1 MDIQYFHTDIEVFLD
16 SLEKTTR
23 AKVNRLIRLLSEK
36 EYRLA
41 MPYSR
46 RLERD
51 LYELRARSGQNI
63 RVFYTFYENKIVLLH
78 IVSKKTERLEK
89 QDLATA
95 RARLTSLRNR

>member
-1 MDIQYFHTDIEVFLD
+1 MDIHYFHTDIEAFLD
-16 SLEKTTR
+16 SLEKGAR

-63 RVFYTFYENKIVLLH
+63 RVFYTFYKNQIVLLH
-78 IVSKKTERLEK
+78 IVSKKTQRLEK

-95 RARLTSLRNR
+95 RARLALLRNR

>member
-1 MDIQYFHTDIEVFLD
+1 MDIQYVHRDIEVFLD
-16 SLEKTTR
+16 SLEKSTR

-46 RLERD
+46 KLGKD

-63 RVFYTFYENKIVLLH
+63 RVFYTFFRNRIVLLH
-78 IVSKKTERLEK
+78 IVSKKTQRLEK
-89 QDLATA
+89 QDLETA
-95 RARLTSLRNR
+95 RTRLALLHT

>member
-1 MDIQYFHTDIEVFLD
+1 MDILYFHYDIAVFLD

-23 AKVNRLIRLLSEK
+23 AKINRLIRLLSEK

-46 RLERD
+46 KLEKD

-63 RVFYTFYENKIVLLH
+63 RVFYTFYQNKIVLLH
-78 IVSKKTERLEK
+78 VVSKKTQRLEK
-89 QDLATA
+89 QDLETA
-95 RARLTSLRNR
+95 RARLALLCAR